1 MPAKAVIFDMDG
13 VIIDS
18 EGIHSG
24 VWQSIFNEA
33 GIRISEEDYHH
44 AVGRQG
50 SDFLNKIFEKNG
62 LDFSL
67 DDWLVRK
74 QHVYRERLSQEVN
87 IFPGVEKLIISL
99 SGKLDLAIASGDW
112 RQNIEIVLD
121 KFRLRSYFRVL
132 LGKENVKGHKPAPE
146 VYLLACDRLGIS
158 PAEGVAIED
167 STVGIAAARAAGLRC
182 IAVTNGFSSS
192 PKVREAERKQA
203 DLSVDSLENT
213 DLIERFILNL

>member
-1 MPAKAVIFDMDG
+1 MSAKAVIFDMDG

-24 VWQSIFNEA
+24 VWQRIFNEA
-33 GIRISEEDYHH
+33 GIRISEEDCQN

-50 SDFLNKIFEKNG
+50 SDFLNDIFDKNG

-121 KFRLRSYFRVL
+121 KFRLRSYFQVL
-132 LGKENVKGHKPAPE
+132 LGKEDVKEHKPDPE
-146 VYLLACDRLGIS
+146 VYLLVCDRLGIS

-167 STVGIAAARAAGLRC
+167 SEAGISAAKAAALRC
-182 IAVTNGFSSS
+182 IAVTNGLPSS
-192 PKVREAERKQA
+192 PKVREA
-203 DLSVDSLENT
+203 DLIVDSLENT
-213 DLIERFILNL
+213 DLIEQFILNP